1 MSKAR
6 FKAELIEGHKGVTA
20 VIVPF
25 DPEAVWRQKPVKLD
39 PRRDGWLIKGTVN
52 KVRFDG
58 YIGFRWKRYFI
69 LIEPELREK
78 AKVAVGDM
86 LELVVE
92 PTTTIKA
99 FEKAREQSKVTTAPA
114 KGRADAVP
122 PPTRRSKK
130 AGAGETARSRRGKG
144 PLQEGP

>member
-6 FKAELIEGHKGVTA
+6 FQAELIEGHKGVTA

-39 PRRDGWLIKGTVN
+39 PRREGWLVKGTVN

-69 LIEPELREK
+69 IIEPELREK
-78 AKVAVGDM
+78 VKAAVGDT
-86 LELVVE
+86 LELVIE
-92 PTTTIKA
+92 PTATLKA
-99 FEKAREQSKVTTAPA
+99 FAKAREQSKVTTAPA
-114 KGRADAVP
+114 RGRSDARP
-122 PPTRRSKK
+122 APTRRSRSKK
-130 AGAGETARSRRGKG
+130 A
-144 PLQEGP
+144 